1 MGVFSRD
8 KGNREERAIVNL
20 HKQHG
25 FEAKRVPL
33 SGAAEGFKGDI
44 ILHGLVGEAKL
55 RATGFRTIYQW
66 LGDNDFLTL
75 RGDNERR
82 LYVIDETL
90 WLKLLK
96 DHVRPRA
103 PEDWE
108 ALARESGAV

>member
-55 RATGFRTIYQW
+55 RATGFRTIYTW
-66 LGDNDFLTL
+66 LADNDFLTI
-75 RGDNERR
+75 RNDKSER
-82 LYVIDETL
+82 LYVIREDRGIA
-90 WLKLLK
+90 LLK
-96 DHVRPRA
+96 DHVRPRP
-103 PEDWE
+103 PEDIE
-108 ALARESGAV
+108 QLARETGL

>member
-1 MGVFSRD
+1 MGVFSRN

-55 RATGFRTIYQW
+55 RAPA
-66 LGDNDFLTL
+66 
-75 RGDNERR
+75 RGLAPPTKGE
-82 LYVIDETL
+82 
-90 WLKLLK
+90 KAA
-96 DHVRPRA
+96 RPRKRT
-103 PEDWE
+103 PKV
-108 ALARESGAV
+108 SCCI

>member
-1 MGVFSRD
+1 MGIFSRN

-33 SGAAEGFKGDI
+33 SGAADGFKGDVI
-44 ILHGLVGEAKL
+44 VHGLVGESKL
-55 RATGFRTIYQW
+55 RASAFTKVYQW

-75 RGDNERR
+75 RCDGKER
-82 LYVIDETL
+82 LYVIREDR
-90 WLKLLK
+90 WIAMLK

-103 PEDWE
+103 PEDLE
-108 ALARESGAV
+108 QLVRENEI

>member
-1 MGVFSRD
+1 MGIFSRD

-33 SGAAEGFKGDI
+33 SGAADGFKGDVI
-44 ILHGLVGEAKL
+44 VHGLVGESKL
-55 RATGFRTIYQW
+55 RASAFAKVYQW

-75 RGDNERR
+75 RCDGKER
-82 LYVIDETL
+82 LYVIREDR
-90 WLKLLK
+90 WIAMLK

-103 PEDWE
+103 PEDLE
-108 ALARESGAV
+108 QLVRESEI